1 MKRFVSIMIAV
12 LTLGIILCQASV
24 PKPAIVQAPG
34 DWTAQSRF
42 TPLQQI
48 WVQQSEESRPRLFW
62 YMILTAFNETDKD
75 VDFYPKCE
83 LMTDTFQVIPAG
95 RDMLPVV
102 FEQIKNLQKE
112 NYPFLELLDGTSNK
126 ILQGEDNGKDIVL
139 IWPDFDFKA
148 KSINIFITG
157 LSNEVAAVNDP
168 IEKDDA
174 GKPKK
179 VFLRKTLQLDY
190 ELSGDPMF
198 RSDVQVEFRGK
209 NWIMR

>member
-1 MKRFVSIMIAV
+1 MIAV

-48 WVQQSEESRPRLFW
+48 WVQQSEESRARLFW
-62 YMILTAFNETDKD
+62 YMILTVFNETDKD

-95 RDMLPVV
+95 RDVLPVV

-139 IWPDFDFKA
+139 IWPDFDIKA

-168 IEKDDA
+168 IEKEDS

>member
-48 WVQQSEESRPRLFW
+48 WVQQSEESRARLFW
-62 YMILTAFNETDKD
+62 YMILTVFNETDKD

-95 RDMLPVV
+95 RDVLPVV

-139 IWPDFDFKA
+139 IWPDFDIKA

-168 IEKDDA
+168 IEKEDS